1 MDLCTI
7 TTDQG
12 EGLPSAVVA
21 PQCPYDEPTRRKIGS
36 AAVTSALLGAGIAAA
51 MNPTGA
57 FVAMAGWFAALLSVA
72 ASLFPEFFRDV
83 GDCVYLGFETLVRV
97 LHGLVRVL
105 HGLVKVLHG
114 LPSYMKQL
122 KQRLGAGEGFCIL
135 HIPHWVQICGR
146 G

>member
-21 PQCPYDEPTRRKIGS
+21 PQCPYDEPTRRKIAS
-36 AAVTSALLGAGIAAA
+36 AAVTSALLGAGTAAA
-51 MNPTGA
+51 MHPTGA
-57 FVAMAGWFAALLSVA
+57 SVAMAGWFAALLSVA
-72 ASLFPEFFRDV
+72 ASLFPDFFRDV
-83 GDCVYLGFETLVRV
+83 GDCVYLGFET
-97 LHGLVRVL
+97 LVRVL

-122 KQRLGAGEGFCIL
+122 KQRLGAAAVW
-135 HIPHWVQICGR
+135 PAWTPSDP
-146 G
+146 